1 MKKNHLNNF
10 NCKNF
15 LLILILFFIKINFS
29 FSEDLNSIKIFGNDR
44 LSKETVILFSEI
56 EIDKSIKPDDL
67 NVAIKKLY
75 KTNYFENVKMSF
87 EGETLKITVVE
98 NPIIQSITIHGIK
111 NKSILNKLEELTKKS
126 EKYPFLIHRIIEQ
139 KNLLTNI
146 IRSNGFYFAKIDTKI
161 KNNINNSVDIIYD
174 FKLGERAKIEKI
186 NFIGNKIFKNSKLRN
201 IIVSE
206 ENKPWKFITNNKY
219 LDKNRIKL
227 DKNLLTNYYKN
238 KGYYNVIIKSSSAKV
253 VNNDFFELTFNID
266 AGQKYYFNDITLS
279 TTEQFEKESFSN
291 ILKIFIELKNE
302 TYSLNAIDKI
312 IKEIDKIALQ
322 KEFVFINAKYNES
335 IIEKNKIN
343 IDISFDELEKTYVDQ
358 INIFGNF
365 ITEEKVIRNSLI
377 VDEGDAFNKILF
389 NKSINNIKGKNIFKS
404 VNTDIKKST
413 KNYNNKIINIIVE
426 EKPTGEIF
434 AGAGTGTSG
443 TTLAG
448 GIKEKNYLGKGILLD
463 TNLSLSED
471 RIKGKFTVVNPH
483 YKNTDKSLNTT
494 LESSSSDYMSTS
506 GYKISRTGINIGTGF
521 EQYSN
526 VFVNID
532 FSNYYEKLETSDTA
546 SDIKRKQE
554 GDYFENLFSYAISLN
569 NLDQNFQPT
578 DGYIAKFSQKFP
590 IYSDDLTIENSFNA
604 SKYYSPSENLVLS
617 AKLFMKAVNSIDDN
631 VRISKRV
638 YVPSSKLRGFES
650 GKIGPKDGNDYI
662 GGNYGAALNLN
673 TTLPSAINSFENLD
687 LSLFLDAANVWNV
700 DYDSSLDSDKIRSAT
715 GISAN
720 WFTPVGPL
728 SFSYSI
734 PLTEASSDKTE
745 SFRFRIGTSF

>member
-1 MKKNHLNNF
+1 MQKKQLNNCS
-10 NCKNF
+10 CKNYI
-15 LLILILFFIKINFS
+15 LILILFFIKINFS
-29 FSEDLNSIKIFGNDR
+29 FSEELKSIKIYGNER
-44 LSKETVILFSEI
+44 LSKETVILFSEL
-56 EIDKSIKPDDL
+56 EIDKNIKADDL

-75 KTNYFENVKMSF
+75 KTNYFENVKISF

-98 NPIIQSITIHGIK
+98 NPIIQSITINGIK
-111 NKSILNKLEELTKKS
+111 NKTILNQLEELTKKS
-126 EKYPFLIHRIIEQ
+126 EKYPFLIHRINEQ

-146 IRSNGFYFAKIDTKI
+146 VRSNGFYFVRIDTKI
-161 KNNINNSVDIIYD
+161 KNNNNNSVGIIYD
-174 FKLGERAKIEKI
+174 FILGERAKIEKI

-206 ENKPWKFITNNKY
+206 ENKPWKFITKNKY

-266 AGQKYYFNDITLS
+266 AGQKYYFNNITLNI
-279 TTEQFEKESFSN
+279 TEQFEKESFSN
-291 ILKIFIELKNE
+291 ILKIFIDLKDE

-335 IIEKNKIN
+335 IIDKNKIN
-343 IDISFDELEKTYVDQ
+343 IDISFDELEKTYVEQ
-358 INIFGNF
+358 INIFGNS

-389 NKSINNIKGKNIFKS
+389 NKSINNIKSKNIFKS

-413 KNYNNKIINIIVE
+413 KNYNNKIIDIIVE

-443 TTLAG
+443 TILAG
-448 GIKEKNYLGKGILLD
+448 GIKERNYLGKGIILD
-463 TNLSLSED
+463 ANLSLSENK
-471 RIKGKFTVVNPH
+471 IKGKLKVVNPH

-494 LESSSSDYMSTS
+494 LESSNLDYMSTS
-506 GYKISRTGINIGTGF
+506 GYKISRTGIIIGTGF

-526 VFVNID
+526 IFVNID
-532 FSNYYEKLETSDTA
+532 FSNYYENLETSDTA
-546 SDIKRKQE
+546 SSIKKKQE
-554 GDYFENLFSYAISLN
+554 GDYFENLISYAISFN

-578 DGYIAKFSQKFP
+578 DGYLAKFSQILP
-590 IYSDDLTIENSFNA
+590 VYSDDLTIENSFNV
-604 SKYYSPSENLVLS
+604 SKYYSPRENLVLS
-617 AKLFMKAVNSIDDN
+617 AKLFIKTVNSIDDN
-631 VRISKRV
+631 VRVSKRV
-638 YVPSSKLRGFES
+638 YIPSSKLRGFES

-662 GGNYGAALNLN
+662 GGNYGTALNLN
-673 TTLPSAINSFENLD
+673 TTLPNAINSFENLD
-687 LSLFLDAANVWNV
+687 LSLFLDVANLWNV
-700 DYDSSLDSDKIRSAT
+700 DYDSSLDSDKIRSST

>member
-291 ILKIFIELKNE
+291 ILNIFTELKDE

-413 KNYNNKIINIIVE
+413 KNYNNKIIDIIVE

-483 YKNTDKSLNTT
+483 FKNTDKSINTT

-554 GDYFENLFSYAISLN
+554 GDYFENLFSYTISLN

>member
-554 GDYFENLFSYAISLN
+554 GDYFENLFSYTISLN

-578 DGYIAKFSQKFP
+578 DGHIAKFSQKLP

>member
-1 MKKNHLNNF
+1 MKKNHLINF

-56 EIDKSIKPDDL
+56 DIDKSIKPDDL

-186 NFIGNKIFKNSKLRN
+186 NFIGNKIFKDSKLRN

-206 ENKPWKFITNNKY
+206 ESKPWKFITNNKY
-219 LDKNRIKL
+219 LDKNRINL

-673 TTLPSAINSFENLD
+673 TTLPSALNSFENLD
-687 LSLFLDAANVWNV
+687 LSLFLDAANVWSV

>member
-1 MKKNHLNNF
+1 MKKNQLNNF

-15 LLILILFFIKINFS
+15 LLILILFFLKTNFS
-29 FSEDLNSIKIFGNDR
+29 FSEDLKSIKIFGNDR
-44 LSKETVILFSEI
+44 LAKETVILFSEL
-56 EIDKSIKPDDL
+56 EINKNIKADDL
-67 NVAIKKLY
+67 NVATKKLY

-87 EGETLKITVVE
+87 EGGTLKIIIVE
-98 NPIIQSITIHGIK
+98 NPIIQSITINGIK
-111 NKSILNKLEELTKKS
+111 NKTILNNLEELTKKS
-126 EKYPFLIHRIIEQ
+126 EKYPFLINRINEQ

-146 IRSNGFYFAKIDTKI
+146 VRSNGFYFAKIDTKI
-161 KNNINNSVDIIYD
+161 KNNNDNSVDIIYD

-186 NFIGNKIFKNSKLRN
+186 NFIGNKIFKDSKLRN
-201 IIVSE
+201 LILSE
-206 ENKPWKFITNNKY
+206 ESKPWKFITKNKY

-266 AGQKYYFNDITLS
+266 AGQIYYFNNITLI
-279 TTEQFEKESFSN
+279 TAEQFEKESFSN
-291 ILKIFIELKNE
+291 ILKIFIELKDE
-302 TYSLNAIDKI
+302 TYSLKAIDKI

-335 IIEKNKIN
+335 IIDKNKIN

-389 NKSINNIKGKNIFKS
+389 NKSINNIKDKNIFKT
-404 VNTDIKKST
+404 VKTDIKKST
-413 KNYNNKIINIIVE
+413 KNYNNKIIDIIVE

-434 AGAGTGTSG
+434 AGAGAGTSG
-443 TTLAG
+443 TTISG
-448 GIKEKNYLGKGILLD
+448 GIKENNYLGKGLLLD
-463 TNLSLSED
+463 ANLSLSED
-471 RIKGKFTVVNPH
+471 RIKGRFKVVNPH

-494 LESSSSDYMSTS
+494 IESSSTDNMSTS
-506 GYKISRTGINIGTGF
+506 GYKLTRTGINIGTGF

-546 SDIKRKQE
+546 SDIKKKQE
-554 GDYFENLFSYAISLN
+554 GDYFENLFSYSISLN

-578 DGYIAKFSQKFP
+578 DGYKAKFSQKFP
-590 IYSDDLTIENSFNA
+590 IYSDDLSIENSFNA
-604 SKYYSPSENLVLS
+604 SKYYSPSENIVLS
-617 AKLFMKAVNSIDDN
+617 AKLFIKTVNSIDDN

-638 YVPSSKLRGFES
+638 YIPSSKLRGFES

-662 GGNYGAALNLN
+662 GGNYGTAINLN
-673 TTLPSAINSFENLD
+673 TTLPNAMNSFENLD
-687 LSLFLDAANVWNV
+687 LSLFFDAANLWNV
-700 DYDSSLDSDKIRSAT
+700 DYDSTLDSNKIRSAI

-720 WFTPVGPL
+720 WFTPIGPL
-728 SFSYSI
+728 SYSYSI
-734 PLTEASSDKTE
+734 PLSEASSDKTE

>member
-1 MKKNHLNNF
+1 MKKNQLNNF
-10 NCKNF
+10 NFKNYI
-15 LLILILFFIKINFS
+15 LILILFFFKINFS
-29 FSEDLNSIKIFGNDR
+29 FSEDLKFIKIFGNDR
-44 LSKETVILFSEI
+44 LAKKTVILFSEL
-56 EIDKSIKPDDL
+56 EFDKNIKADDL

-87 EGETLKITVVE
+87 EGETLEITVVE
-98 NPIIQSITIHGIK
+98 NPIIQSITINGIK
-111 NKSILNKLEELTKKS
+111 NKTILNKLEELTKKS
-126 EKYPFLIHRIIEQ
+126 EKYPFLIHRINEQ
-139 KNLLTNI
+139 KDLLTNI
-146 IRSNGFYFAKIDTKI
+146 VRSNGFYFAKIDTKI
-161 KNNINNSVDIIYD
+161 KNNNNNSVDIIYD

-186 NFIGNKIFKNSKLRN
+186 NFIGNKIFKDSKLRN

-206 ENKPWKFITNNKY
+206 ESKPWKFITRNKY

-253 VNNDFFELTFNID
+253 VNNDFFEITFNID
-266 AGQKYYFNDITLS
+266 AGQKYYFNNITLS

-291 ILKIFIELKNE
+291 ILNIFTELKDE

-312 IKEIDKIALQ
+312 INEIDKIALQ

-335 IIEKNKIN
+335 IIDKNKIN

-413 KNYNNKIINIIVE
+413 KNYNNKIIDIIVE

-443 TTLAG
+443 TTLSG
-448 GIKEKNYLGKGILLD
+448 GIKEKNYLGKGLLLD
-463 TNLSLSED
+463 TNLSVSHD
-471 RIKGKFTVVNPH
+471 QIKGRFKVVNPH
-483 YKNTDKSLNTT
+483 YKNTDKSLNTI
-494 LESSSSDYMSTS
+494 LESTNSDYMSTS
-506 GYKISRTGINIGTGF
+506 GYKISRTGINIGTEF

-526 VFVNID
+526 IFVSID

-546 SDIKRKQE
+546 SSIKKKQE
-554 GDYFENLFSYAISLN
+554 GDYFENLISYAISLN

-578 DGYIAKFSQKFP
+578 DGYIAKFSQKLP
-590 IYSDDLTIENSFNA
+590 IYSDDLTIENSFNV
-604 SKYYSPSENLVLS
+604 SKYYSPSENLVFS

-720 WFTPVGPL
+720 WFTPIGPV

>member
-638 YVPSSKLRGFES
+638 YIPSSKLRGFES

>member
-44 LSKETVILFSEI
+44 LSKETIILFSEI

-206 ENKPWKFITNNKY
+206 ENKPWKFITKNKY
-219 LDKNRIKL
+219 LDKNRIEL

-238 KGYYNVIIKSSSAKV
+238 KGYYKVIIKSSSAKV

-389 NKSINNIKGKNIFKS
+389 NKSINNIKGINIFKS

-413 KNYNNKIINIIVE
+413 KNYNNKIIDIIVE

-443 TTLAG
+443 TTLSG
-448 GIKEKNYLGKGILLD
+448 GIKEKNYLGKGLLLD
-463 TNLSLSED
+463 TNLSVSHD
-471 RIKGKFTVVNPH
+471 QIKGRFKVVNPH

-494 LESSSSDYMSTS
+494 LESSNLDYMSTN
-506 GYKISRTGINIGTGF
+506 GYKISRTGINIGTEF

-526 VFVNID
+526 VFISID

-546 SDIKRKQE
+546 SSIKKKQE

-569 NLDQNFQPT
+569 NLNQNFQPT
-578 DGYIAKFSQKFP
+578 DGYFATFSQKLP
-590 IYSDDLTIENSFNA
+590 IYSDDLTIENSFKV

-638 YVPSSKLRGFES
+638 YIPSSKLRGFEN

-662 GGNYGAALNLN
+662 GGNYGTALNLN

-700 DYDSSLDSDKIRSAT
+700 DYDSSLDSEKIRSAT

-745 SFRFRIGTSF
+745 SFRFRLGTSF